1 MITDDPIHPVF
12 ITGVIDGDGSFYISF
27 LKTGKI
33 KPGFH
38 ITSDNISIPLLEKI
52 KYFFGNI
59 GSILLKTP
67 STSRFIVE
75 SFDQLY
81 SIVIPFM
88 DSQILYTEKSIHYG
102 IFKEVCEILKNRPN
116 LSNEDKF
123 KRINMA
129 YNMNKQGKRRKYTK
143 EEYINLFIK

>member
-67 STSRFIVE
+67 SIFHCY
-75 SFDQLY
+75 SF
-81 SIVIPFM
+81 
-88 DSQILYTEKSIHYG
+88 YG
-102 IFKEVCEILKNRPN
+102 FSNFVYREINTLW
-116 LSNEDKF
+116 
-123 KRINMA
+123 
-129 YNMNKQGKRRKYTK
+129 
-143 EEYINLFIK
+143 YI